1 MLTLEFHCH
10 SIFSKDSLTTPLK
23 LVQAARRKG
32 IDRLVLTDHNTIRGA
47 IEAKKIDPELV
58 IIGEEIMTSQGEILA
73 AFVCEEIPAKLQP
86 REAIRRLRAQG
97 AFISVS
103 HPFDERRGWKLEDLL
118 EIAPLVD
125 AIEVFNARCFSNS
138 YNQLAAEFAREHH
151 LLGTTG
157 SDAHT
162 LRELGRAVSVLEQ
175 DFHNAETL
183 KSALQTAEVRTKLS
197 SPLIHATS
205 RFAVTVKKWGWVKS
219 P

>member
-32 IDRLVLTDHNTIRGA
+32 IDRLVVTDHNTIRGA
-47 IEAKKIDPELV
+47 IEAKKIDPELI
-58 IIGEEIMTSQGEILA
+58 IIGEEILTTQGEILA
-73 AFVCEEIPAKLQP
+73 AFVSEEIPAKLQP
-86 REAIRRLRAQG
+86 QEAIRRLRDQG

-103 HPFDERRGWKLEDLL
+103 HPFDERRGWKEKDLL
-118 EIAPLVD
+118 EIIPFVD

-138 YNQLAAEFAREHH
+138 YNLRAAEFAHEHH

-162 LRELGRAVSVLEQ
+162 VRELGRAVSVLEQ

-183 KSALQTAEVRTKLS
+183 KAALQDAGARTRLS

>member
-32 IDRLVLTDHNTIRGA
+32 IDRLVVTDHNTIRGA

-58 IIGEEIMTSQGEILA
+58 VIGEEILTTQGEILA
-73 AFVCEEIPAKLQP
+73 AFVSEEIPAKLQP
-86 REAIRRLRAQG
+86 REAIRRLRDQG

-103 HPFDERRGWKLEDLL
+103 HPFDERRGWKEQDLL
-118 EIAPLVD
+118 EIIPFVD
-125 AIEVFNARCFSNS
+125 AIEVFNARCFLSS
-138 YNQLAAEFAREHH
+138 YNQRAAEFAHEHH

-162 LRELGRAVSVLEQ
+162 VRELGRAVSVLEQ

-183 KSALQTAEVRTKLS
+183 KAALQDAGARTRLS

>member
-32 IDRLVLTDHNTIRGA
+32 IDRLVVTDHNTIRGA

-58 IIGEEIMTSQGEILA
+58 VIGEEILTTQGEILA
-73 AFVCEEIPAKLQP
+73 AFVSEEIPAKLQP
-86 REAIRRLRAQG
+86 REAIRRLRDQG

-103 HPFDERRGWKLEDLL
+103 HPFDERRGWKEQDLL
-118 EIAPLVD
+118 EIIPFVD
-125 AIEVFNARCFSNS
+125 AIEVFNARCFLSS
-138 YNQLAAEFAREHH
+138 YNQRAAEFAHEHH

-162 LRELGRAVSVLEQ
+162 VRELGRAVSVLEQ
-175 DFHNAETL
+175 DLHNAETL
-183 KSALQTAEVRTKLS
+183 KAALQDAGARTRLS